1 MLIGLFA
8 VSAISSCSSDDND
21 KVQDIRILGSWKNS
35 NDGTV
40 WTFDDAGNGDI
51 KYSSYTISYR
61 QVFTFSFDGKTL
73 KITQK
78 KDGIYRTES
87 YIVDIITSHRLH
99 GETKEGKELSLKKN
113 IEIHIS
119 IYIEESIYSN
129 IKVSLYSLCLFYTRR
144 RNIFST
150 LNHIFFSNANSR
162 FR

>member
-1 MLIGLFA
+1 MLLMLIGLFA

-99 GETKEGKELSLKKN
+99 GETKEAKNYRSKKYRD
-113 IEIHIS
+113 S
-119 IYIEESIYSN
+119 YFDIYRGEYIQ
-129 IKVSLYSLCLFYTRR
+129 
-144 RNIFST
+144 
-150 LNHIFFSNANSR
+150 
-162 FR
+162 

>member
-1 MLIGLFA
+1 MLLMLIGLFA
-8 VSAISSCSSDDND
+8 VSAISSCSSADND

-99 GETKEGKELSLKKN
+99 GETKEGKELSLKK
-113 IEIHIS
+113 I
-119 IYIEESIYSN
+119 
-129 IKVSLYSLCLFYTRR
+129 
-144 RNIFST
+144 
-150 LNHIFFSNANSR
+150 
-162 FR
+162 

>member
-1 MLIGLFA
+1 MLLMLIGLFA

-35 NDGTV
+35 KDGTV

-99 GETKEGKELSLKKN
+99 GETKEGKELSLKK
-113 IEIHIS
+113 I
-119 IYIEESIYSN
+119 
-129 IKVSLYSLCLFYTRR
+129 
-144 RNIFST
+144 
-150 LNHIFFSNANSR
+150 
-162 FR
+162 